1 MSRTN
6 HSDSIKQL
14 SKADII
20 QILEV
25 LIDNIFIIFDEGV
38 FQQTDRRGRLHKG
51 NYQGKRKETSPI
63 I

>member
-1 MSRTN
+1 MRMNRTN

-25 LIDNIFIIFDEGV
+25 LIDNIFIMFDEGV

-51 NYQGKRKETSPI
+51 NY
-63 I
+63 

>member
-1 MSRTN
+1 MRMNRAN

-25 LIDNIFIIFDEGV
+25 LIDNIFIMFDGHV
-38 FQQTDRRGRLHKG
+38 FQQTVRRGRLHKG
-51 NYQGKRKETSPI
+51 NY
-63 I
+63 